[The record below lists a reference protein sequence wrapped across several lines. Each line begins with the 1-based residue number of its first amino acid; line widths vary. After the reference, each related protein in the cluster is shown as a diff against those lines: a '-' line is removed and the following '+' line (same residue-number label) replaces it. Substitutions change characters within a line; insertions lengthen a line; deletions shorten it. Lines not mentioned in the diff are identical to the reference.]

1 MRKIFESCSVVVLVL
16 CISGQALAAPITHQ
30 LVVNPIQVC
39 DDTGGNCANPGNILY
54 EAETDKI
61 WDQSGVDI
69 SFLSWKQMDNTAA
82 QNITAT
88 SNLLVAGNQALGGNI
103 INMWFVESYAGSY
116 GAANSSGRRVAIG
129 NNVFSYSSGAG
140 RRDTIAHELGHIL
153 GLPHISG
160 TYPLN
165 VMESGGVRNAATAIG
180 QIIPDGALKGQL
192 TTAQVT
198 TALGSSYL
206 EAIPEPSACTLGI
219 AGLLG
224 MSFYTRRRR
233 PISRRGELLPSQS
246 RRHADRWP
254 SALSA

>member
-1 MRKIFESCSVVVLVL
+1 MQKIFESCSVVALVL
-16 CISGQALAAPITHQ
+16 CISGQVFAAPITHQ

-39 DDTGGNCANPGNILY
+39 DDTGDNCANPGNILY
-54 EAETDKI
+54 EAEADKI
-61 WDQSGVDI
+61 WDQAGIDI

-88 SNLLVAGNQALGGNI
+88 SNLLVAGNQALDGNI
-103 INMWFVESYAGSY
+103 INMWFVESCAGAY
-116 GAANSSGRRVAIG
+116 GAANLSGRRVAIG

-165 VMESGGVRNAATAIG
+165 VMESGGVRDAVTAID
-180 QIIPDGALKGQL
+180 QIIPNGAMKGQL

-198 TALGSSYL
+198 AALGSSYL
-206 EAIPEPSACTLGI
+206 EAVPEPSTLPLIIFGSLT
-219 AGLLG
+219 LL
-224 MSFYTRRRR
+224 RRRR
-233 PISRRGELLPSQS
+233 LLVSK
-246 RRHADRWP
+246 
-254 SALSA
+254 ALPPDMNVLH